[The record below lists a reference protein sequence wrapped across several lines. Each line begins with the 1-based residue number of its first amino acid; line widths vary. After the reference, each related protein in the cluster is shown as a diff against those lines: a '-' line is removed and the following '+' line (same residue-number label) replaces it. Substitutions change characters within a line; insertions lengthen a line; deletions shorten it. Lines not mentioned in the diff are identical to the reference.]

1 MFDDFDLQVQ
11 CEEYYNEEYY
21 SEEFP
26 YEEEEIWEGE
36 TPLDNKKII
45 VDIIKEIWYNKDS

>member
-21 SEEFP
+21 GEALQ
-26 YEEEEIWEGE
+26 YEEEEI
-36 TPLDNKKII
+36 
-45 VDIIKEIWYNKDS
+45 

>member
-21 SEEFP
+21 DEELP
-26 YEEEEIWEGE
+26 VVHSV
-36 TPLDNKKII
+36 TTKK
-45 VDIIKEIWYNKDS
+45 N